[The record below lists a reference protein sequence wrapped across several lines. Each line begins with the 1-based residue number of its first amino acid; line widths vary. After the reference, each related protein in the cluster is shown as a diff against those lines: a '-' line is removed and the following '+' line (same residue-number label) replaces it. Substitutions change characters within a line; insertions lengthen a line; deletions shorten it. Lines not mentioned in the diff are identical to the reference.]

1 MYGFLRRPTVAALR
15 HALYCVQRGE
25 CGAVGRRGRPNVPS
39 IARKL
44 RGRVGSQAAD
54 YPGLK
59 KLQTNGC
66 VLSADNAEHIADMAA
81 DGGFTFRRATATI
94 AEG

>member
-1 MYGFLRRPTVAALR
+1 MNFCGGHHFRLATRTLLCAAGRMRGCRPQRSPECSVDCSEAA
-15 HALYCVQRGE
+15 
-25 CGAVGRRGRPNVPS
+25 
-39 IARKL
+39 
-44 RGRVGSQAAD
+44 GRVGSQAAD

-66 VLSADNAEHIADMAA
+66 VLSADTAEHIADMAA
-81 DGGFTFRRATATI
+81 DGGFTFRRATATV